1 MLQVKFQNKA
11 KIKQAM
17 FIPSL
22 AFSKVKYLFLVILS
36 LVLNSVL
43 HAKELIISEIK
54 NKIENVDIYGNKFI
68 LNKNY
73 IIKNGDFV
81 KSKNQNSYFVFN
93 NVKICLAKNSSV
105 KFKEIKSKN
114 VILEHIKGNVLVNK
128 IKNKSLKVEISIYK
142 KFIFNVKDK
151 VYINQ
156 FNKNKFIVRSFFG
169 LSYKPFYSKQAFR
182 LKNNTAYKYDA
193 KFKETKVSNILK
205 DPLIINC
212 LTNKKI
218 IDADKNY
225 SFACIQNGKKLVC
238 GYK

>member
-1 MLQVKFQNKA
+1 
-11 KIKQAM
+11 
-17 FIPSL
+17 
-22 AFSKVKYLFLVILS
+22 VKYLFFVILS
-36 LVLNSVL
+36 LLFNSSL

-73 IIKNGDFV
+73 IIKNGDFI

-105 KFKEIKSKN
+105 KFKKIKSKN
-114 VILEHIKGNVLVNK
+114 VILDHVKGKILVNK

-142 KFIFNVKDK
+142 KFIFDVKDK

-156 FNKNKFIVRSFFG
+156 FNKNKFIVRNFFG
-169 LSYKPFYSKQAFR
+169 LSYKPLYSKQTFK
-182 LKNNTAYKYDA
+182 LKKNTTYKYNG
-193 KFKETKVSNILK
+193 KLKETKISNILK

-212 LTNKKI
+212 LTNKKTVNS
-218 IDADKNY
+218 DKNY
-225 SFACIQNGKKLVC
+225 SFTCKKKKKKLVC

>member
-1 MLQVKFQNKA
+1 MPFLKLKHLFF
-11 KIKQAM
+11 
-17 FIPSL
+17 FIL
-22 AFSKVKYLFLVILS
+22 ALFFNNTLI
-36 LVLNSVL
+36 
-43 HAKELIISEIK
+43 AKELIISEIK
-54 NKIENVDIYGNKFI
+54 NKIETVDIYGNKFI

-93 NVKICLAKNSSV
+93 NVKICLAKNSAV

-114 VILEHIKGNVLVNK
+114 VILEHIKGNLLVNK

-169 LSYKPFYSKQAFR
+169 LNYKPLYSKQTFR
-182 LKNNTAYKYDA
+182 LKNNTAYKYDT
-193 KFKETKVSNILK
+193 KLKETKVSNILK

-225 SFACIQNGKKLVC
+225 SFSCIQNGKKLVC

>member
-1 MLQVKFQNKA
+1 
-11 KIKQAM
+11 M

-22 AFSKVKYLFLVILS
+22 AFSKVKYQFFVILS
-36 LVLNSVL
+36 LVLNNAL
-43 HAKELIISEIK
+43 HAKELIVSEIK

-128 IKNKSLKVEISIYK
+128 IKNKSLKVEISLYK
-142 KFIFNVKDK
+142 KFIFDVKDK

-169 LSYKPFYSKQAFR
+169 LSYKPFYSKQTFR
-182 LKNNTAYKYDA
+182 LKNNTAYKYDT

-225 SFACIQNGKKLVC
+225 SFGCIQNGKKLVC

>member
-1 MLQVKFQNKA
+1 
-11 KIKQAM
+11 M

-22 AFSKVKYLFLVILS
+22 AFSKVKYLFFVILS
-36 LVLNSVL
+36 LVFNNAL

-73 IIKNGDFV
+73 IIKNGDFF
-81 KSKNQNSYFVFN
+81 KSKNQNS
-93 NVKICLAKNSSV
+93 
-105 KFKEIKSKN
+105 IKSKN

-142 KFIFNVKDK
+142 KFIFDVKDK

-169 LSYKPFYSKQAFR
+169 LSYKPFYSKQTFK
-182 LKNNTAYKYDA
+182 LKNNTAYKYDT
-193 KFKETKVSNILK
+193 KLKETKVSNILK

-225 SFACIQNGKKLVC
+225 SFTCIQNEKKLVC

>member
-1 MLQVKFQNKA
+1 MPFFKLKRLFFL
-11 KIKQAM
+11 I
-17 FIPSL
+17 FI
-22 AFSKVKYLFLVILS
+22 LFFNNTLI
-36 LVLNSVL
+36 
-43 HAKELIISEIK
+43 AKELVISEIK

-73 IIKNGDFV
+73 IIKNGDFF

-93 NVKICLAKNSSV
+93 NIKICLAKNSSV

-114 VILEHIKGNVLVNK
+114 FILEHITGNVLVNK

-142 KFIFNVKDK
+142 KFIFDVKDK

-169 LSYKPFYSKQAFR
+169 LSYKPFYSKQTFK
-182 LKNNTAYKYDA
+182 LKNNTEYKYDA
-193 KFKETKVSNILK
+193 KLKETKVSNILK

-218 IDADKNY
+218 IDANKNY
-225 SFACIQNGKKLVC
+225 SFTCIQNGKTLVC

>member
-1 MLQVKFQNKA
+1 M
-11 KIKQAM
+11 
-17 FIPSL
+17 
-22 AFSKVKYLFLVILS
+22 KYLFFVILS
-36 LVLNSVL
+36 LLFNSPL
-43 HAKELIISEIK
+43 HAKKLIISEIK

-73 IIKNGDFV
+73 IIKNGDFF
-81 KSKNQNSYFVFN
+81 KSKNQNSYFVFDN
-93 NVKICLAKNSSV
+93 IKICLAKNSSI
-105 KFKEIKSKN
+105 KFREIKNKN
-114 VILEHIKGNVLVNK
+114 VILEHIRGNLLVNK
-128 IKNKSLKVEISIYK
+128 IKNKSLKIEISIYK
-142 KFIFNVKDK
+142 KFILDVKGK

-169 LSYKPFYSKQAFR
+169 LSYKPFYSKQTFR

-193 KFKETKVSNILK
+193 KLKETKVSNILK
-205 DPLIINC
+205 NPLIINC

-225 SFACIQNGKKLVC
+225 SFTCIQNGKRLVC

>member
-1 MLQVKFQNKA
+1 MPFFKLKHLFF
-11 KIKQAM
+11 
-17 FIPSL
+17 FIL
-22 AFSKVKYLFLVILS
+22 TLFFNNTLI
-36 LVLNSVL
+36 
-43 HAKELIISEIK
+43 AKELIISEIK
-54 NKIENVDIYGNKFI
+54 NKIVNVDVYGKKFI

-73 IIKNGDFV
+73 IIKTGDFL

-105 KFKEIKSKN
+105 KFREIKSKN

-128 IKNKSLKVEISIYK
+128 IKNKSLKVEISIHK
-142 KFIFNVKDK
+142 QFIFDVKDK

-169 LSYKPFYSKQAFR
+169 LSYKPFYSKQTFK
-182 LKNNTAYKYDA
+182 LKKNATYKYYENL
-193 KFKETKVSNILK
+193 KETKVNNILK

-212 LTNKKI
+212 QTNKTI

-225 SFACIQNGKKLVC
+225 SFTCIQNGKRLIC

>member
-1 MLQVKFQNKA
+1 MPFFKLKHLFF
-11 KIKQAM
+11 
-17 FIPSL
+17 FII
-22 AFSKVKYLFLVILS
+22 ALFFNNTLI
-36 LVLNSVL
+36 
-43 HAKELIISEIK
+43 AKELIISEIK

-73 IIKNGDFV
+73 IIKNGDFF

-114 VILEHIKGNVLVNK
+114 VILEHIKGNLLVNK

-142 KFIFNVKDK
+142 KFFFDVKDK

-169 LSYKPFYSKQAFR
+169 LSYKPFYSKKIFK
-182 LKNNTAYKYDA
+182 LKKNTTYKYSEEL
-193 KFKETKVSNILK
+193 KETMASNIL
-205 DPLIINC
+205 DDSLIINC

-218 IDADKNY
+218 IDTDKNY
-225 SFACIQNGKKLVC
+225 SFTCIQNGKRLVC

>member
-1 MLQVKFQNKA
+1 MPFFKLKHLFF
-11 KIKQAM
+11 
-17 FIPSL
+17 FIL
-22 AFSKVKYLFLVILS
+22 TLFFNNTLI
-36 LVLNSVL
+36 
-43 HAKELIISEIK
+43 AKELIISEIK
-54 NKIENVDIYGNKFI
+54 NKIENVDIYGNNFI

-93 NVKICLAKNSSV
+93 NIKICLAKNSSV

-114 VILEHIKGNVLVNK
+114 IILEHIKGNVLVNK

-142 KFIFNVKDK
+142 KFIFDVEDK

-169 LSYKPFYSKQAFR
+169 LSYKPFYSKQTFR

-193 KFKETKVSNILK
+193 KLKETKVSNILK

-218 IDADKNY
+218 IDANKNY
-225 SFACIQNGKKLVC
+225 SFACIQNGKKLIC

>member
-1 MLQVKFQNKA
+1 M
-11 KIKQAM
+11 
-17 FIPSL
+17 
-22 AFSKVKYLFLVILS
+22 KYLLFIL
-36 LVLNSVL
+36 LTLFFNNTL
-43 HAKELIISEIK
+43 IAKELIISEIK

-73 IIKNGDFV
+73 IIKNGDFF

-93 NVKICLAKNSSV
+93 NIKICLAKNSSV
-105 KFKEIKSKN
+105 KFREIKSKN
-114 VILEHIKGNVLVNK
+114 VILEHITGNLLVNK

-142 KFIFNVKDK
+142 KFIFDVKDK

-169 LSYKPFYSKQAFR
+169 LSYKPFYSKKIFK
-182 LKNNTAYKYDA
+182 LKKNTSYKYA
-193 KFKETKVSNILK
+193 LELKETMVSNILN

-212 LTNKKI
+212 LTNKRI

-225 SFACIQNGKKLVC
+225 SFTCIQNGKRLVC

>member
-1 MLQVKFQNKA
+1 VLQVKFQNKD
-11 KIKQAM
+11 KIKQAI

-22 AFSKVKYLFLVILS
+22 AFSKVKYLFFVILS
-36 LVLNSVL
+36 LVFNNVL

-73 IIKNGDFV
+73 IIKNGDFF

-156 FNKNKFIVRSFFG
+156 FNKNKFIIRSFLG
-169 LSYKPFYSKQAFR
+169 LSYKPFYSKLTSR
-182 LKNNTAYKYDA
+182 LKNNTAYKYDT
-193 KFKETKVSNILK
+193 KLRETKVSNILK

-212 LTNKKI
+212 
-218 IDADKNY
+218 
-225 SFACIQNGKKLVC
+225 
-238 GYK
+238 

>member
-1 MLQVKFQNKA
+1 MMGPYGVWIITLKVLQVKFQNKD

-22 AFSKVKYLFLVILS
+22 AFFKLNHLFFFILT
-36 LVLNSVL
+36 LFFNNTLI
-43 HAKELIISEIK
+43 AKELVISEIK

-73 IIKNGDFV
+73 IIKNGDFF

-142 KFIFNVKDK
+142 KFIFDVKNK

-156 FNKNKFIVRSFFG
+156 FNKNKFV
-169 LSYKPFYSKQAFR
+169 A
-182 LKNNTAYKYDA
+182 
-193 KFKETKVSNILK
+193 VNIYVFNF
-205 DPLIINC
+205 IFNFW
-212 LTNKKI
+212 
-218 IDADKNY
+218 NY
-225 SFACIQNGKKLVC
+225 
-238 GYK
+238 

>member
-1 MLQVKFQNKA
+1 MPFFKLKHLFF
-11 KIKQAM
+11 
-17 FIPSL
+17 FI
-22 AFSKVKYLFLVILS
+22 FILFFNTTLI
-36 LVLNSVL
+36 
-43 HAKELIISEIK
+43 AKELIISEIK

-73 IIKNGDFV
+73 IIKNGDFI

-114 VILEHIKGNVLVNK
+114 VILDHIKGNILVNK
-128 IKNKSLKVEISIYK
+128 IKNKSFKVEISIYK
-142 KFIFNVKDK
+142 KFIFDVKDK

-169 LSYKPFYSKQAFR
+169 LSYKPFYSKQTFK
-182 LKNNTAYKYDA
+182 LKNNTEYKYDA
-193 KFKETKVSNILK
+193 KLKETKVSNILK
-205 DPLIINC
+205 DHLIINC

-218 IDADKNY
+218 IDANKNY
-225 SFACIQNGKKLVC
+225 SFTCIQNGKTLVC